1 MVTIVKHAY
10 SVLYKRLGNHK
21 KKTRGRVLQKE
32 NKKKKLVIYKR
43 HQLKSILTYIC
54 ALFHLKLY

>member
-21 KKTRGRVLQKE
+21 KKLE
-32 NKKKKLVIYKR
+32 EEYYKKKTKKNSSYTNVIN
-43 HQLKSILTYIC
+43 LKAY
-54 ALFHLKLY
+54 

>member
-21 KKTRGRVLQKE
+21 KKLE
-32 NKKKKLVIYKR
+32 EEYYKKKTKNLVIYKR

>member
-21 KKTRGRVLQKE
+21 KKLE
-32 NKKKKLVIYKR
+32 EEYYKKKTKKLVIYKR